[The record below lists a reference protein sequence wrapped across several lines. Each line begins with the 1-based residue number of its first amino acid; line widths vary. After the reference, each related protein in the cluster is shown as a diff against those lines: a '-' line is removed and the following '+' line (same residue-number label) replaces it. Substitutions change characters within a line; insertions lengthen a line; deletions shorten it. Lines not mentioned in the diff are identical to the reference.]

1 MLKPFEES
9 EFIYICKCLNYNN
22 RKRQIAVKFFVEKWG
37 IMEVWEWLLQNE
49 KNAPEY
55 DTVRVLKYRMQK
67 DIEKYLKE
75 NQK

>member
-1 MLKPFEES
+1 MRPFEEC

>member
-1 MLKPFEES
+1 MKPFEES

>member
-1 MLKPFEES
+1 MLKPFEEQ

-22 RKRQIAVKFFVEKWG
+22 RKRQIAVKLFVDKWG
-37 IMEVWEWLLQNE
+37 IKEVWKWLCQTE
-49 KNAPEY
+49 KFPPEY

-75 NQK
+75 SQK